1 MSEKNIHII
10 RGNDTFSIEL
20 HIQNILNIL
29 GADFDASMNLSR
41 LDGKVVTQDELSLAV
56 TSLPFFGSN
65 RMVVV
70 NNASTLLEKQRAEK
84 TSKLLNSIPDTTHL
98 VLIVEDRLKWRKD
111 DQGKWQ
117 RYWET
122 LNPEHWLVKKADD
135 SLVIEFLDSPL
146 PDERDM
152 PAWVIREAKRQGGQ
166 FSPDAAAE
174 LSRHTGS
181 DTGIASQE
189 ISKLLMYVNFE
200 RAVTVEDV
208 IECVSVEGSA
218 DTFKMLDMLMVGN
231 RKEAQAMM
239 HQLLDDTQPEMIL
252 GALAHRFRQIIQVR
266 AALDAGEE
274 VSALAKSHI
283 IFSNQVNTYTQA
295 ARRYPMERLKQIFHR
310 LLQMDVQG
318 KLWDDSTQLDEIQVD
333 LKTNLELFVMEV

>member
-20 HIQNILNIL
+20 HIANILKKL

-41 LDGKVVTQDELSLAV
+41 PDGKVVTQEELSLAV

-70 NNASTLLEKQRAEK
+70 TNASTLLEKQQAEK
-84 TSKLLNSIPDTTHL
+84 TAKLLNSIPDTTHL

-117 RYWET
+117 QYWEI
-122 LNPEHWLVKKADD
+122 LNPEHWLAKNAVERQA
-135 SLVIEFLDSPL
+135 LEFLDSPL

-152 PAWVIREAKRQGGQ
+152 PAWVMREAKRQGGQ
-166 FSPDAAAE
+166 FSPDAGAE

-189 ISKLLMYVNFE
+189 IAKLLIYVNFE
-200 RAVTVEDV
+200 RAVSVADV
-208 IECVSVEGSA
+208 VECVSVEGSA
-218 DTFKMLDMLMVGN
+218 DTFKMLDMLMSGN
-231 RKEAQAMM
+231 KKEAQAMM

-252 GALAHRFRQIIQVR
+252 GALAHRFRQMIQVR
-266 AALDAGEE
+266 AALDDGED
-274 VSALAKSHI
+274 VSALAKSRI
-283 IFSNQVNTYTQA
+283 IFSNQVNAYTQA
-295 ARRYPMERLKQIFHR
+295 AQRYPMERLKEIFSR
-310 LLQMDVQG
+310 LLQMDVQS
-318 KLWDDSTQLDEIQVD
+318 KLWEDFPRLDEIQVD
-333 LKTNLELFVMEV
+333 LKTNLELFVMEA